1 MLAIIGGSGLYE
13 LSGLTQVQR
22 QSFSTPWGHPSD
34 EITFGRLG
42 ERAVLFLPRH
52 ARGHSIAPH
61 RINYRANIDALRQ
74 AGATQIVAVAAVGG
88 IDPSCPPGALVVP
101 DQLID
106 YTSGRDATFF
116 ELPGQAVVH
125 VDFSYPYN
133 ASLRGEIALA
143 ARAIGL
149 PLVEG
154 GVYGCTNGPR
164 LETAAEIR
172 RLARDG
178 CTVVGM
184 TGMPE
189 AVLARESGLDYAC
202 LAVVVNPAAGLT
214 PGGVEISLEE
224 IKKTLDCSL
233 QDVRRLL
240 AQLCSAASNSDSK
253 SSKERC

>member
-13 LSGLTQVQR
+13 LVGLTQVQR
-22 QSFSTPWGHPSD
+22 ITASTPWGSPSD
-34 EITFGRLG
+34 EVTFGRLG
-42 ERAVLFLPRH
+42 ERQVLFLPRH

-74 AGATQIVAVAAVGG
+74 AGATQIIAVAAVGG
-88 IDPSCPPGALVVP
+88 IDPACSPGVLVVP

-106 YTSGRDATFF
+106 YTGGRDATFF

-125 VDFSYPYN
+125 VDFSYPYSD
-133 ASLRGEIALA
+133 SLRGEIASA
-143 ARAIGL
+143 AKAIGL
-149 PLVEG
+149 PIIEG

-189 AVLARESGLDYAC
+189 AVLAREVGLAYAC
-202 LAVVVNPAAGLT
+202 LAVVVNPAAGLA
-214 PGGVEISLEE
+214 PGRVEISLEE
-224 IKKTLDCSL
+224 IKRTLDCSL
-233 QDVRRLL
+233 EDVRRLL
-240 AQLCSAASNSDSK
+240 AQLCRAASNSDSK
-253 SSKERC
+253 SSNERC